1 MIQKINLLEK
11 ANSVSELFQ
20 YLEVG
25 HLNNHMLNVLQA
37 ENRTLNFHPYE
48 DSGQV
53 DCNAAQDK

>member
-25 HLNNHMLNVLQA
+25 HLNNHIRYAL
-37 ENRTLNFHPYE
+37 
-48 DSGQV
+48 
-53 DCNAAQDK
+53 C